1 MRVNGKQVELKESL
15 ALDKFLESNGYA
27 LIKVAVELNRKIVP
41 RKEYAATI
49 LEDSDVLEIVCF
61 VGKVMDLDSGSSNI
75 AGSDYYLRGL

>member
-27 LIKVAVELNRKIVP
+27 LSKVAVELNGKIVL

-61 VGKVMDLDSGSSNI
+61 VGG
-75 AGSDYYLRGL
+75 G

>member
-27 LIKVAVELNRKIVP
+27 LTKVAVELNGKIVL

-49 LEDSDVLEIVCF
+49 LEDTDALEIVCF
-61 VGKVMDLDSGSSNI
+61 VGG
-75 AGSDYYLRGL
+75 G